1 MKHKNAEVIIAWA
14 NGETI
19 QYKEN
24 DQWVNLTYH
33 NNDNVSPNWNDSNIE
48 WRVKP
53 KFIKYRLALMFDESY
68 GYYVNA
74 ENSELDRSALSSFH
88 FVKWLSDWIEIEV

>member
-14 NGETI
+14 NGETV
-19 QYKEN
+19 QYHDNNE
-24 DQWVNLTYH
+24 WVDYIA
-33 NNDNVSPNWNDSNIE
+33 SPECSAPNWNDDTE

-53 KFIKYRLALMFDESY
+53 KLIKYRLALMFDESY

-88 FVKWLSDWIEIEV
+88 FVKWISDWIEIAV